1 MAAAL
6 NEGVRVGLFGPYASR
21 NFGDTAIQTAVMAQ
35 LRRRCPSLQF
45 RAIVTDPEDASHCH
59 HLPAASM
66 APSHARWLPADV
78 PLSPASRREA
88 EGPRWLPWR
97 VRMLLRRAEQVV
109 HTWRLVGQLD
119 VLLIS
124 GGGQLDDFWGGP
136 WAHPFE
142 LLTWSLCARLR
153 GRPVLVFGIGVDHL
167 RTPLGR
173 WMAFRAM
180 RLASRRWFRD
190 DETLAQLRADG
201 LRGHAE
207 VCPDPAFSLSLPAA
221 TDEADA
227 PHRPLALVCPIDGRA
242 WRTPAEMD
250 RHHRYLTALE
260 DACVDL
266 LRRGWRIRL
275 SNSQSGMD
283 RPMLDHF
290 AAALRQRAVE
300 EAGRVS
306 VVPAFTMLEYVA
318 QAREADVVVA
328 SRLHGVILALVAG
341 TPVVALSYIR
351 KVSRLMQD
359 LALPLH
365 CLPLET
371 FSAKELADD
380 VEETW
385 QRHGPLREA
394 VRSATLTLRRQL
406 DAHYD
411 ALVAAIQRA
420 GRGRRPEPPPARGA
434 CDA

>member
-1 MAAAL
+1 MAAPL
-6 NEGVRVGLFGPYASR
+6 SPGVRVGLFGPYASR

-35 LRRRCPSLQF
+35 LLRRSPTLQF

-66 APSHARWLPADV
+66 APAHARWLPADV
-78 PLSPASRREA
+78 PLSPQSRRTGA
-88 EGPRWLPWR
+88 DEGWLPWR
-97 VRMLLRRAEQVV
+97 LRVPLRRIAQVF

-153 GRPVLVFGIGVDHL
+153 GRQVLVFGIGVDHL
-167 RTPLGR
+167 RTRLGR

-180 RLASRRWFRD
+180 RLASLRWFRD
-190 DETLAQLRADG
+190 EETLSQLRADG

-207 VCPDPAFSLSLPAA
+207 VCPDPAFSLPLPTGSSDAG
-221 TDEADA
+221 EAR
-227 PHRPLALVCPIDGRA
+227 RPLALVCPIDGRA
-242 WRTPAEMD
+242 WRTEAEMD
-250 RHHRYLTALE
+250 RHRRYMATLE
-260 DACVDL
+260 EACVEL

-283 RPMLDHF
+283 RPLLDHF
-290 AAALRQRAVE
+290 AASLRLRAAGHADEVSVAPAFSLTE
-300 EAGRVS
+300 YCAEAG
-306 VVPAFTMLEYVA
+306 A
-318 QAREADVVVA
+318 ADVVVA

-341 TPVVALSYIR
+341 TPVVALPYIR

-359 LALPLH
+359 LPLPLY
-365 CLPLET
+365 CLPLEDFT
-371 FSAKELADD
+371 AVELADGVD
-380 VEETW
+380 QTW

-394 VRSATLTLRRQL
+394 VRGVTQALRRQL
-406 DAHYD
+406 DRHYD
-411 ALVAAIQRA
+411 ALLGAIERTGRRA
-420 GRGRRPEPPPARGA
+420 GARARADGA
-434 CDA
+434 SDA